1 MVSTWEMG
9 GHLDTIEPVG
19 VRRRRRHSAEFKAKV
34 LAACRQPGASRAGVA
49 LAHSINANLL
59 RKWLAQAERGQQGTE
74 PPKRI
79 VAPSESFVAL
89 PLTRQPREG
98 APIRIEVRRGALAVS
113 VQWPSSAIAECAIWL
128 RELLK

>member
-1 MVSTWEMG
+1 M
-9 GHLDTIEPVG
+9 DTIESMG

-59 RKWLAQAERGQQGTE
+59 RKWLAQAEKGQPRTLE
-74 PPKRI
+74 PSKRVI
-79 VAPSESFVAL
+79 APSESFVAL
-89 PLTRQPREG
+89 PLARQVREG
-98 APIRIEVRRGALAVS
+98 PPIRIEVHRGSLAVS
-113 VQWPSSAIAECAIWL
+113 VQWPSSAISECAIWL